1 MKRVEPLRA
10 IILDTRI
17 LRKFQPQIGKAG
29 FAFVKYWRAK
39 DRLAFDVEHHFRLT
53 FGSRKEIV
61 RLETLDPG
69 ESEIRIYFGH
79 CDHIVRDGINSKLAL
94 EEVLHHVLV
103 T

>member
-1 MKRVEPLRA
+1 MKRVETLCA

-17 LRKFQPQIGKAG
+17 LRKFQPQIRKAG

-39 DRLAFDVEHHFRLT
+39 DRLAFDVEYHFRLT
-53 FGSRKEIV
+53 FRSREEIV
-61 RLETLDPG
+61 RLKALNPG
-69 ESEIRIYFGH
+69 KSEVRVNLCH
-79 CDHIVRDGINSKLAL
+79 CDYIVRNRINSKLAL